1 MDISAT
7 ATTALPVGGTAG
19 PQQSAKPTLDY
30 DSFLTLL
37 VEQLKNQDPL
47 KPQDS
52 AEFIAQLASFSN
64 VEQSIKTN
72 AKLDALMTSSA
83 LSQVD
88 GMIGRTVT
96 APDGSASGTV
106 SAVRITSEGAVAL
119 LQGGG
124 EIPLGSGVTIS

>member
-19 PQQSAKPTLDY
+19 PQQNAKPTLDY